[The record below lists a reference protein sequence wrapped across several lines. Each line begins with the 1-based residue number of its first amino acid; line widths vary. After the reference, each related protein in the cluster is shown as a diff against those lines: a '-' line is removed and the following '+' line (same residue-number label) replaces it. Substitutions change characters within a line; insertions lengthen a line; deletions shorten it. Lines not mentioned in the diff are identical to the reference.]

1 MFLKPI
7 TLCLVQMGNKGLELV
22 TAYPKVLP
30 KKVLDELTYKSMP
43 MSAKPGDFSSG
54 SIGDLFYS
62 SFIFQLPREDVRHNI
77 GAIIAVFEDMK
88 YNLEGVK
95 KTFSCII
102 KELDG
107 KSLLKLDIIQ
117 EILPN
122 LYTGFV
128 KGAINIKI
136 SSVATISIK
145 FNDMESSEEE
155 KDYTED
161 LEEDLWR

>member
-1 MFLKPI
+1 GI
-7 TLCLVQMGNKGLELV
+7 
-22 TAYPKVLP
+22 
-30 KKVLDELTYKSMP
+30 
-43 MSAKPGDFSSG
+43 
-54 SIGDLFYS
+54 
-62 SFIFQLPREDVRHNI
+62 
-77 GAIIAVFEDMK
+77 
-88 YNLEGVK
+88 K

-128 KGAINIKI
+128 KGVINIKI
-136 SSVATISIK
+136 SSIATISIK